1 MEKTETNSI
10 NSKKQNLYIFLSGL
24 FLTNAL
30 IAEVVGTKIF
40 SLETTFGFNPAQIKL
55 PIWDSPLD
63 FNLTAGVMLWP
74 VVFIM
79 TDIINEY
86 YGKKGVRKIS
96 FLTAGFIAY
105 SFFMIWV
112 VTGLSPA
119 AFWVEINNPLDINT
133 AFNRI
138 FLQSMGIIIGSLTA
152 FLAGQI
158 IDVVAFQW
166 LRKFTGSKNLW
177 LRATGSTLIS
187 QFIDSFVVLFI
198 AFYFFGNPKWSFNQV
213 ISVGIINYIYKFS
226 IAVLLTPTLYI
237 VHYLIDSYLG
247 KYTANEMIE
256 EASKSELF

>member
-138 FLQSMGIIIGSLTA
+138 FFNGLGNLQEVKIFGYVRQVRHS
-152 FLAGQI
+152 FLNLLI
-158 IDVVAFQW
+158 VLSFF
-166 LRKFTGSKNLW
+166 LLHFTFLEIQSGV
-177 LRATGSTLIS
+177 LIK
-187 QFIDSFVVLFI
+187 SFR
-198 AFYFFGNPKWSFNQV
+198 
-213 ISVGIINYIYKFS
+213 
-226 IAVLLTPTLYI
+226 
-237 VHYLIDSYLG
+237 
-247 KYTANEMIE
+247 
-256 EASKSELF
+256 

>member
-1 MEKTETNSI
+1 MKKKEN
-10 NSKKQNLYIFLSGL
+10 NLVHQKKQNLYIFLSGL

-40 SLETTFGFNPAQIKL
+40 SLEKTLGINPAQISL

-63 FNLTAGVMLWP
+63 FNLTAGVVLWP

-105 SFFMIWV
+105 AFFMIWV

-119 AFWVEINNPLDINT
+119 EFWVKINNPLDINT

-152 FLAGQI
+152 FLLGQI

-226 IAVLLTPTLYI
+226 VALLLTPLLYV

-247 KYTANEMIE
+247 KNVAHEMIE
-256 EASKSELF
+256 EASNSELF

>member
-1 MEKTETNSI
+1 
-10 NSKKQNLYIFLSGL
+10 
-24 FLTNAL
+24 
-30 IAEVVGTKIF
+30 
-40 SLETTFGFNPAQIKL
+40 
-55 PIWDSPLD
+55 
-63 FNLTAGVMLWP
+63 
-74 VVFIM
+74 
-79 TDIINEY
+79 
-86 YGKKGVRKIS
+86 
-96 FLTAGFIAY
+96 
-105 SFFMIWV
+105 
-112 VTGLSPA
+112 
-119 AFWVEINNPLDINT
+119 
-133 AFNRI
+133 
-138 FLQSMGIIIGSLTA
+138 MGIIIGSLTA